1 MIGPVPATRIR
12 IMKVFGIE
20 STRAFAERLAE
31 RLELSLSAHEERQFE
46 DQEFKIRSLES
57 VRNQRAVVIQTLNTD
72 ARYSAA
78 DKFCRLAFFIGSLK
92 DAGASEVV
100 VVAPY
105 LAFARKDRR
114 TKLRDPITTR
124 YIAAMLEAVGLDM
137 IVTADV
143 HNLAAYENAFRCRK
157 ENLEAA
163 SLFVIHFASIVDS
176 NERVVVL
183 SPDAGGV
190 KRARAFAEHFE
201 TATGRVTE
209 LAFMEKKRSEG
220 QVSGEAFAGDVDGA
234 TVIVIDDLISGG
246 TTMARAAGACTS
258 RGARRVYCAA
268 THAVFS
274 HDTPTTLSIP
284 EIESV
289 VVTDTVALD
298 TAQREAFGAKLDV
311 LDSAGLFADSL
322 RHLIL

>member
-1 MIGPVPATRIR
+1 
-12 IMKVFGIE
+12 MKLFGIE
-20 STRAFAERLAE
+20 STRAFAERLAG
-31 RLELSLSAHEERQFE
+31 RLELGLSAHEEREFA
-46 DQEFKIRSLES
+46 DKEFKIRSLES
-57 VRNQRAVVIQTLNTD
+57 VRGQCTVVVQTLDTT

-78 DKFCRLAFFIGSLK
+78 DKVCRLAFFIGSLK
-92 DAGASEVV
+92 DAGASDVV
-100 VVAPY
+100 AVAPY

-124 YIAAMLEAVGLDM
+124 YVAAMLEAVGLDM

-157 ENLEAA
+157 ENLQAA
-163 SLFVIHFASIVDS
+163 SLFVGHFASIASPD
-176 NERVVVL
+176 ERVVVL

-190 KRARAFAEHFE
+190 KRARAFVELFDR
-201 TATGRVTE
+201 ATGRITE

-246 TTMARAAGACTS
+246 TTMARAAQACTS
-258 RGARRVYCAA
+258 RGARRVHCAA

-274 HDTPTTLSIP
+274 HDTPATLNIP
-284 EIESV
+284 GIESV
-289 VVTDTVALD
+289 VVTDTVALES
-298 TAQREAFGAKLDV
+298 AQRGAFGGKLEV
-311 LDSAGLFADSL
+311 LDSTGLFSDAL
-322 RHLIL
+322 RRLIP